1 LGAEVALCIVPG
13 QEEIDS
19 LVKSLEMVN
28 KEIPEGF
35 DQVNTASSDPDIGL
49 KKLMCSSL

>member
-1 LGAEVALCIVPG
+1 MVGLG

-35 DQVNTASSDPDIGL
+35 DQVSYSINRL
-49 KKLMCSSL
+49 RCRY

>member
-1 LGAEVALCIVPG
+1 MKAKIVPSVVPG

-35 DQVNTASSDPDIGL
+35 DQVSTV
-49 KKLMCSSL
+49 